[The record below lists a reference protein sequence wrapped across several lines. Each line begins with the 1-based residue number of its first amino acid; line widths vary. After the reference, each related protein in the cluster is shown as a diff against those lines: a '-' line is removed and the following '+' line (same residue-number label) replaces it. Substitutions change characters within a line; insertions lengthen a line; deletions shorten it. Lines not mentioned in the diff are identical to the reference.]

1 MDRSLDILAV
11 HGFAVREGRG
21 KWACCYE
28 IRLAIVGG
36 PLLYRGE
43 LHGRNFATEEAAII
57 AAVEIGEREA
67 GRHIDAARAMIVALA
82 RITDGAHHEMS

>member
-36 PLLYRGE
+36 PLWYRGE

>member
-1 MDRSLDILAV
+1 MEHSLDILVV

-28 IRLAIVGG
+28 IRLAIIGG

-43 LHGRNFATEEAAII
+43 LHGRRFATED
-57 AAVEIGEREA
+57 AAVLAACEIGEREA
-67 GRHIDAARAMIVALA
+67 NRHLDTARAMFIALTRA
-82 RITDGAHHEMS
+82 PLP

>member
-1 MDRSLDILAV
+1 MDSRLDILVV

-28 IRLAIVGG
+28 IRLAILGA

-43 LHGRNFATEEAAII
+43 LHGRSFATEDAAIF
-57 AAVEIGEREA
+57 AALEIGEREA
-67 GRHIDAARAMIVALA
+67 SLHLDTARAMIVALT
-82 RITDGAHHEMS
+82 RVTDHTPNEFT

>member
-1 MDRSLDILAV
+1 MEHSLDILIV

-28 IRLAIVGG
+28 IRLAMIGG

-43 LHGRNFATEEAAII
+43 LHGRCHATEDAAIV
-57 AAVEIGEREA
+57 AAIEIGQREA
-67 GRHIDAARAMIVALA
+67 SRHLDAARAMFVALTKA
-82 RITDGAHHEMS
+82 AGP

>member
-1 MDRSLDILAV
+1 MDCCVDILVV

-28 IRLAIVGG
+28 IRLAIIDGG

-43 LHGRNFATEEAAII
+43 LHGRRFASEAAAIV
-57 AAVEIGEREA
+57 AALEIGEREA
-67 GRHIDAARAMIVALA
+67 GRHLERARAMVLALRRTSSPPA
-82 RITDGAHHEMS
+82 SS

>member
-1 MDRSLDILAV
+1 MEHSLDILVV

-43 LHGRNFATEEAAII
+43 LHGRRFATEAAAIL
-57 AAVEIGEREA
+57 AAREIGEREA
-67 GRHIDAARAMIVALA
+67 SRHLDTARAMIVAQA
-82 RITDGAHHEMS
+82 RIVRLGPTES

>member
-1 MDRSLDILAV
+1 MDRNLDILVV

-28 IRLAIVGG
+28 IRLAILGG

-43 LHGRNFATEEAAII
+43 LHGRSFATEDAAIF
-57 AAVEIGEREA
+57 AALDFGEREA
-67 GRHIDAARAMIVALA
+67 SLHLEAARAMIVALT
-82 RITDGAHHEMS
+82 RVTNDHIPH

>member
-1 MDRSLDILAV
+1 MDRNLDILVV

-28 IRLAIVGG
+28 IRLAILGG

-43 LHGRNFATEEAAII
+43 LHGRSFATEDAAIF
-57 AAVEIGEREA
+57 AALDIGEREA
-67 GRHIDAARAMIVALA
+67 SLHLEAARAMIVALT
-82 RITDGAHHEMS
+82 RVTHDHIPH